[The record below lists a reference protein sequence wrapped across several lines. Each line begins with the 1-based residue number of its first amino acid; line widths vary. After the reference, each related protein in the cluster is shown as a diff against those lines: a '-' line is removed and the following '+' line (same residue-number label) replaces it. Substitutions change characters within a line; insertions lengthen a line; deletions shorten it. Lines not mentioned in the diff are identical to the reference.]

1 MKHSL
6 IYIKALLFCF
16 SVCLAACVENSAEAD
31 YKAELVTVSL
41 NLGASP
47 MENEEVMPNSR
58 ATVPMAPEVENPM
71 KSIAVIQ
78 FDSEGT
84 MLQLNQTNHP
94 FFHYIDLTSENNP
107 TGQISTELNV
117 KLYAMKDTRVCV
129 IANVDEQKIREL
141 TFNDAENR
149 NYIWNE
155 FRVNT
160 IDIPYILEEI
170 NGGQSV
176 GHVEEIYMF
185 GYFNGEI
192 NERGMA
198 VSGTNE
204 KQLSI
209 AMSRLISRMEMYIK
223 LDDNV
228 RIPKMYRFFLGFTGI
243 EKSAYLVPGAA
254 NYLPELVHNHV
265 PLQPVDRTDIITE
278 NTYAGKTSPFYFYL
292 APHIVKSNTDKVT
305 RFIIWCVDGNVNAED
320 LIIKEDTDPTP
331 NPAYNHY
338 EIMMCNDP
346 LQENPNVEGSLWLNR
361 NSLYHVNIT
370 LTYGNGSAVTRAQKD
385 GEYVVDLKELINS
398 EQ

>member
-16 SVCLAACVENSAEAD
+16 SVCLVACVENSSETD
-31 YKAELVTVSL
+31 YEAELVTVSL

-47 MENEEVMPNSR
+47 LENEEVVPNSR
-58 ATVPMAPEVENPM
+58 AIVPMAPEVENPM

-84 MLQLNQTNHP
+84 MLQLNETNHP

-185 GYFNGEI
+185 GYFEGEI
-192 NERGMA
+192 NEQGMA
-198 VSGTNE
+198 VSGTNV

-223 LDDNV
+223 LGDGVTIPNGY
-228 RIPKMYRFFLGFTGI
+228 RIFLGFTGI

-254 NYLPELVHNHV
+254 NYLTELVHNHV
-265 PLQPVDRTDIITE
+265 LLKPVDRTDIIIE
-278 NTYAGKTSPFYFYL
+278 NSDQSKTSTFYFYL
-292 APHIVKSNTDKVT
+292 APHIVKSNSDKVT
-305 RFIIWCVDGNVNAED
+305 RFVIWCVPENINKED
-320 LIIKEDTDPTP
+320 LIINEDTDPMP
-331 NPAYNHY
+331 NPAYNHC

-346 LQENPNVEGSLWLNR
+346 LQENPNVEGALWLNR

-370 LTYGNGSAVTRAQKD
+370 LTNGESTKAMRSQTVN
-385 GEYVVDLKELINS
+385 EFVIDLKSLIN
-398 EQ
+398 